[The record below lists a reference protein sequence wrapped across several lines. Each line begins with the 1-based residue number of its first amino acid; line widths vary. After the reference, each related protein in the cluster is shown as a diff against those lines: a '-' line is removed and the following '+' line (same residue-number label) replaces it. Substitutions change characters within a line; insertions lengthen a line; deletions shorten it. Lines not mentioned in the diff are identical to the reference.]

1 MVIGNS
7 LPAMMSHQLE
17 LAMVKRNMK
26 MVLIRRRLIFPAK
39 AALPR
44 FCSFLKRGYSSSALL
59 QSNRLPAE
67 NNSVKTITSVKGSES
82 WIDRNLWIPK
92 SARPYMHLARVD
104 KQIGTLLLLWPCIW
118 STALAAPA
126 GCLPDFMVMG
136 QFAVGAFIMRGAG
149 CTINDLWDQKYD
161 RNVERTKNRPLAC
174 GDLNTMQALIFLS
187 AQLSCGLALLVSFDL
202 NCIVLG
208 LASMPLVVAYPLMK
222 RFSNWPQLV
231 LGLAFNWGAL
241 MGWPAVHSGVFGLE
255 HSLPLYA
262 SGVCWTL
269 VYDTI
274 YGYQDRKDDAKL
286 GLKSTS
292 LHLGDNPQVA
302 LTAIASGMIGGL
314 ALTGY
319 STGLTLPFYVGVG
332 AVGGHLMWQIWTADL
347 NDSENLWSR
356 FSSNKYTGA
365 AVTAAIM
372 LGHF

>member
-1 MVIGNS
+1 
-7 LPAMMSHQLE
+7 
-17 LAMVKRNMK
+17 MK
-26 MVLIRRRLIFPAK
+26 MALTRRRLMFPAK
-39 AALPR
+39 AALSD
-44 FCSFLKRGYSSSALL
+44 FSCLLKRDYSSSAWFHSN
-59 QSNRLPAE
+59 QSPRDSSSIETA
-67 NNSVKTITSVKGSES
+67 TSVRGAES
-82 WIDRNLWIPK
+82 WIDRNSWIPK
-92 SARPYMHLARVD
+92 SAKPYMHLARVD
-104 KQIGTLLLLWPCIW
+104 KQVGTLLLLWPCIW

-126 GCLPDFMVMG
+126 GSLPDIMIMG
-136 QFAVGAFIMRGAG
+136 QFAIGAFIMRGAG

-161 RNVERTKNRPLAC
+161 RSVERTKNRPLAC
-174 GDLNTMQALIFLS
+174 GDLSTKQALLFLS

-208 LASMPLVVAYPLMK
+208 LASMPLVVVYPLMK

-241 MGWPAVHSGVFGLE
+241 MGWPAVHSGIFGLE

-302 LTAIASGMIGGL
+302 LTGIASGMIGGL
-314 ALTGY
+314 ALSGY

-347 NDSENLWSR
+347 NDSKNLWSR

-365 AVTAAIM
+365 AVTAAIV

>member
-26 MVLIRRRLIFPAK
+26 MVLIRRRLIFPAT

-44 FCSFLKRGYSSSALL
+44 FCSLLKRGYSSSALL

-174 GDLNTMQALIFLS
+174 GDLNTKQALIFLS

-274 YGYQDRKDDAKL
+274 YGYQDRKDYAKL

>member
-1 MVIGNS
+1 
-7 LPAMMSHQLE
+7 MSPLLE
-17 LAMVKRNMK
+17 PVMASK
-26 MVLIRRRLIFPAK
+26 LIRTILTRRPLKFKVASP
-39 AALPR
+39 L
-44 FCSFLKRGYSSSALL
+44 FCNLLKRYYSSSVRL
-59 QSNRLPAE
+59 QSNQLPTD
-67 NNSVKTITSVKGSES
+67 STTSKTISSPEVAGS
-82 WIDRNLWIPK
+82 WIDRNSWIPK
-92 SARPYMHLARVD
+92 SARPYLHLARVD
-104 KQIGTLLLLWPCIW
+104 KQVGTLLLLWPCIW

-126 GCLPDFMVMG
+126 GCLPDFVVMG

-161 RNVERTKNRPLAC
+161 RSVERTKNRPLAC
-174 GDLNTMQALIFLS
+174 GDLNTKQALLFLS
-187 AQLSCGLALLVSFDL
+187 AQLSCGLALLISFDM

-208 LASMPLVVAYPLMK
+208 LASMPLVVVYPLMK

-241 MGWPAVHSGVFGLE
+241 MGWPAVHSGVFGWE

-292 LHLGDNPQVA
+292 LHLGDKPQVA
-302 LTAIASGMIGGL
+302 LTAIASGMMGGL

-347 NDSENLWSR
+347 NDSKNLWSR

-365 AVTAAIM
+365 AVTAAIVA
-372 LGHF
+372 GHF

>member
-1 MVIGNS
+1 MVIFNS
-7 LPAMMSHQLE
+7 FFRMMSNQLE
-17 LAMVKRNMK
+17 VAMVKRQMK
-26 MVLIRRRLIFPAK
+26 MVLTRRRLMFPAK
-39 AALPR
+39 AVPPR
-44 FCSFLKRGYSSSALL
+44 FCSLLKRDYSSSALL
-59 QSNRLPAE
+59 QSNQLPVDD
-67 NNSVKTITSVKGSES
+67 NSIKTIISVKGPES
-82 WIDRNLWIPK
+82 WIDRYSWIPK

-104 KQIGTLLLLWPCIW
+104 KQVGTLLLLWPCIW

-126 GCLPDFMVMG
+126 GCLPDFMIMG

-161 RNVERTKNRPLAC
+161 RSVERTKNRPLAC
-174 GDLNTMQALIFLS
+174 GDLNTNKALLFLS

-208 LASMPLVVAYPLMK
+208 LASMPLVVVYPLMK

-274 YGYQDRKDDAKL
+274 YGYQDRKDDLKL

-347 NDSENLWSR
+347 NDSKNLWSR

-365 AVTAAIM
+365 AVTAAIV